1 MSTTYNVK
9 LASPELVQAADEE
22 ARDWVDQ
29 NPHFSEMRFIA
40 QRTISEFILNRNG
53 YTRFK
58 NKGPVA

>member
-1 MSTTYNVK
+1 MPTTYNV
-9 LASPELVQAADEE
+9 ASPELIQAADEE
-22 ARDWVDQ
+22 ALDWVAQ

-58 NKGPVA
+58 K

>member
-1 MSTTYNVK
+1 MSSKNYVTR
-9 LASPELVQAADEE
+9 LAEPELVQAADEE

-58 NKGPVA
+58 KDKKA